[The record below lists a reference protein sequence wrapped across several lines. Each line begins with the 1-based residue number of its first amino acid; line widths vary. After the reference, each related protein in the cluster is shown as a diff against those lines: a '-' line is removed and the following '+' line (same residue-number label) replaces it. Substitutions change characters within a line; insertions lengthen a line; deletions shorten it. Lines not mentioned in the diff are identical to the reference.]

1 MCFELSLSVLNAFA
15 DRHTEGLKP
24 GDSNFALGDVGQSLK
39 ISSASSSDPN
49 GTVQTGSVVVAYV
62 SSSMATWTCLVLLI
76 SVHLAT
82 NHAAVRSVSMRSLN
96 RQRANIVLSNL
107 LHDKRAL
114 TPEEVSFEERIFEW
128 DGVLRWKGS
137 APIAKARIGVSLRCL
152 LSSLAPAHDV
162 TGAISDD
169 NLVLQLLTRIYRLE
183 SFLLWYDARRK
194 VAYIV
199 LKEQASS
206 RSQLKAWALAL
217 WVSHRLEDGHAT
229 GATVDKIIELLE
241 SSLIEI
247 CNQWDDCIEGMKAAG
262 WDMENASLETMS
274 ARRIRL
280 PAEGIQLKSS
290 I

>member
-1 MCFELSLSVLNAFA
+1 MCFGLSLSVLNAFA
-15 DRHTEGLKP
+15 DRQTEGLKP
-24 GDSNFALGDVGQSLK
+24 GDSNFAPGDVGQSTK
-39 ISSASSSDPN
+39 NSSASSSDPN
-49 GTVQTGSVVVAYV
+49 RTVQTGSIVVAYV
-62 SSSMATWTCLVLLI
+62 SSSMGTWTCLVLLL

-107 LHDKRAL
+107 LQDKRAL
-114 TPEEVSFEERIFEW
+114 TPEEVSFEERVFEW

-162 TGAISDD
+162 TGAISDE
-169 NLVLQLLTRIYRLE
+169 NLILQHLTRIYSLE
-183 SFLLWYDARRK
+183 SFLLWYDARRR
-194 VAYIV
+194 VAYII

-217 WVSHRLEDGHAT
+217 WVAHRLEDGHAT
-229 GATVDKIIELLE
+229 SATIDKIIGLLE

-247 CNQWDDCIEGMKAAG
+247 CNQWDDCMECMKAAG
-262 WDMENASLETMS
+262 WDMDIASLETTS
-274 ARRIRL
+274 AIRIRL
-280 PAEGIQLKSS
+280 HAESILSKSS